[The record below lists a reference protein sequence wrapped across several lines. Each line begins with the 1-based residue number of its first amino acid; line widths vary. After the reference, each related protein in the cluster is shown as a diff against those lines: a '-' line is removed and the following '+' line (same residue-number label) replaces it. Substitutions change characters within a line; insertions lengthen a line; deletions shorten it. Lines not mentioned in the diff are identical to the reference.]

1 MPSTSEPLDKISPPV
16 NLFPQIMHNR
26 ICPKRRPD
34 LSVRVIEGE
43 TVVLD
48 RQAGLIHQLNPTA
61 SFIWERCNGNA
72 TVADIAK
79 ELSDAF
85 GVDPETA
92 AQDVTAIVRQL
103 YELTLLES
111 W

>member
-1 MPSTSEPLDKISPPV
+1 MPSTSEPPDKISPPS
-16 NLFPQIMHNR
+16 NLFAQMMHNR
-26 ICPKRRPD
+26 VCPKRRPD

-72 TVADIAK
+72 TIADIAK
-79 ELSDAF
+79 ELSHAF
-85 GVDPETA
+85 DVDPEPAT
-92 AQDVTAIVRQL
+92 QDVTAIVRQL